1 MNPTP
6 DPLDER
12 LARLRTELQP
22 PRDPWPSIRARLG
35 AQQVEEPPPQQ
46 QRPQRPQRPRWLA
59 PVALAASVALV
70 SLLLGRREAPP
81 GVPDVLYADHPVP
94 GAIVAAEYERLLPAL
109 APETRQRVE
118 QALQTIRDAEA
129 QIVSALAE
137 DPGNPLLLRLRQRAA
152 QREID
157 LMTTVTRDAV
167 AELPRSET

>member
-35 AQQVEEPPPQQ
+35 AQQAEEPPAQQ
-46 QRPQRPQRPRWLA
+46 QPRPQRPRWLA

-81 GVPDVLYADHPVP
+81 GVPDVLYANPVP